1 MKKSILL
8 SLFTFFTIISLNAQ
22 NAYDRLITGNRLPA
36 AGQSATGV
44 ATGDRYRF
52 IDDAAAVPLQESET
66 VTRSYLYALSSPV
79 SVTENGQPMYLGT
92 DIRGSVRTVT
102 DRYGNVTARA
112 DYDAFGA
119 PVTPDAV
126 MQTGLG
132 YAGKPFDFTTGL
144 YDYGF
149 RDYSPATG
157 RFTTTDPIRYGR
169 NWYAYVSNDPVNYVD
184 LWGLVNIKPIE
195 LLMQDERWGKK
206 VLGSSTKENA
216 ALVEQSGCYLTSFSA
231 IATSLTGQLY
241 TPLSFNDDTSLFD
254 AEQNFDSTT
263 VSGNIGLIADYWTQS
278 VQGDLTKKLNE
289 LNKSETEYGV
299 MAQIPY
305 DDNGHLHWVMV
316 YGGVDDDGW
325 IDIVGPSVNDS
336 VKASRRLTDTWNFTE
351 SGVQIKASEIRQL
364 RTFTVDPSFVESV
377 KTD

>member
-8 SLFTFFTIISLNAQ
+8 SLFTFLTIISLNAQ

-184 LWGLVNIKPIE
+184 LWGLKDVIAEDLVMLSNGRIRDKTSGIKDRTVMDIYRNSNDNGNNGTFYRSTLEISVGGVVISSVPVQSTADSS
-195 LLMQDERWGKK
+195 LLNTDAAHMGGTIP
-206 VLGSSTKENA
+206 LGS
-216 ALVEQSGCYLTSFSA
+216 Y
-231 IATSLTGQLY
+231 TGTL
-241 TPLSFNDDTSLFD
+241 
-254 AEQNFDSTT
+254 
-263 VSGNIGLIADYWTQS
+263 
-278 VQGDLTKKLNE
+278 
-289 LNKSETEYGV
+289 LNKSGSYLDAISITGNGVVTNDAVLYHPNVKTALGET
-299 MAQIPY
+299 QPY
-305 DDNGHLHWVMV
+305 L
-316 YGGVDDDGW
+316 
-325 IDIVGPSVNDS
+325 
-336 VKASRRLTDTWNFTE
+336 E
-351 SGVQIKASEIRQL
+351 SGKPSSLACQISTLENFNETMSTLHALGFSGGSGKNGEAWLTGDTITINIQKEY
-364 RTFTVDPSFVESV
+364 
-377 KTD
+377 